1 METGMRCFFIL
12 AFPKAKVVGAAAL
25 RGKTPEPPPRGAR
38 VKLHPHRLWMQLLL
52 LPFYVVGSWRSL
64 GVLSSFN
71 LLNKGNEGEKSTSV
85 LSIRAHSTGVLAH
98 ADMSW

>member
-1 METGMRCFFIL
+1 MRCFFIL

-25 RGKTPEPPPRGAR
+25 RGKTPEPPPCAAR

-71 LLNKGNEGEKSTSV
+71 LLNKGNEGGKSTSV
-85 LSIRAHSTGVLAH
+85 PSIRAHSTGVLAH
-98 ADMSW
+98 ADMSC

>member
-1 METGMRCFFIL
+1 MRCFFIL

-25 RGKTPEPPPRGAR
+25 RGKTPEPPPRGAC

>member
-1 METGMRCFFIL
+1 MRCFFIL

-52 LPFYVVGSWRSL
+52 LPFYVVGSWRHL
-64 GVLSSFN
+64 GF
-71 LLNKGNEGEKSTSV
+71 
-85 LSIRAHSTGVLAH
+85 
-98 ADMSW
+98 